1 MVKFTEE
8 AQDFIANDT
17 FFEDHFNQSFNS
29 LEEKAEEYEEY
40 KTVAEFNR
48 IRGRNYDS
56 IEEIKEILDSDRPGD
71 EALVYVTGAQ
81 TIVTYTYI

>member
-17 FFEDHFNQSFNS
+17 FFEDHFNQAFNS
-29 LEEKAEEYEEY
+29 LEEKAEEYVEY

-48 IRGRNYDS
+48 FRGRNYES

-71 EALVYVTGAQ
+71 EALAYVTGAQ
-81 TIVTYTYI
+81 TIVVYTYL